1 MSNNALKKQDIIFY
15 QGNLCCLLNSFLWS
29 YDKLESVNAR
39 LVVHLLFIIYN
50 DVWIH
55 HAALSSLKNL
65 RYLNRYLL
73 KFNFT
78 FQIQSGINPTNTNF
92 HKHIDINL
100 ISRLNE
106 KVAALHLFRAISVQ
120 CNDLIFSKKN
130 KTLF

>member
-1 MSNNALKKQDIIFY
+1 MSKNALKKQDIIFY

-29 YDKLESVNAR
+29 CDKLESVNAR

-65 RYLNRYLL
+65 RYLNRYLR

-92 HKHIDINL
+92 HKHNNMNL

-106 KVAALHLFRAISVQ
+106 IIIAASRVSSCLCTMQ
-120 CNDLIFSKKN
+120 
-130 KTLF
+130 